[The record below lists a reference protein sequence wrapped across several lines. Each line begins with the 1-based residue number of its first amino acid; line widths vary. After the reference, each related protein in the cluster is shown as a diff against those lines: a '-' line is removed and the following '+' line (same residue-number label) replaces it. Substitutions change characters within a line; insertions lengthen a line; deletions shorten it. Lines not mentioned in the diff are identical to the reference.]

1 MVYMTWYSNSI
12 YTDTESVLFFLFM
25 QDTTDVIAHI
35 KGQPIHCIS
44 SPFHLFYLL
53 CSCDCP
59 FLSYAWFFPPFCW
72 ITPTSTQVSCHITHL
87 KTNPLSIP
95 HELWLLP
102 HFFAPVSSKPPLKIV
117 CSPCFLSSHSP
128 RTGFRQAFN
137 ATIALKALSL
147 KSPVMSM
154 FTNPMV
160 SS

>member
-72 ITPTSTQVSCHITHL
+72 ITPTSTQVSCHVTHL

-117 CSPCFLSSHSP
+117 CL
-128 RTGFRQAFN
+128 
-137 ATIALKALSL
+137 LSL
-147 KSPVMSM
+147 LPIFPFPPEQASGKLSTLPLHWKL
-154 FTNPMV
+154 FH
-160 SS
+160 